1 MSDHQL
7 YVVEYDNT
15 TGTWDI
21 YFNNFSTGYRRFI
34 SEHYDPEEA
43 QNICAFRNSRIL
55 PRFDK
60 LKKERKQ

>member
-7 YVVEYDNT
+7 YRVEYDET

-21 YFNNFSTGYRRFI
+21 YFVNFNTGYRRFV

-43 QNICAFRNSRIL
+43 QSVCAFRNSRIL

-60 LKKERKQ
+60 LKGATK